1 MAEALDSAARGAV
14 QGAGWRRQIRRLG
27 IDLRP
32 GEGQPAGL
40 LFFCLFLLLTFQIAT
55 KTVRQSTFI
64 DSLGASRLPL
74 VYLLVAL
81 SSYPV
86 LRLYNRFVDR
96 VRVEQLLTIT
106 CLTVAGAMMVFWQ
119 LMQRPW
125 AWVAVLFYLFTSIV
139 YGLLGSQFWLLA
151 NHLFDPRQAKR
162 LFGFIGAG
170 ALLGG
175 ILGGQIAR
183 LASTSFG
190 TGAVPLISAFLLV
203 VVALLMSRVG
213 SFGTAEE
220 QVDSH
225 RESKLDRAR
234 GGFQI
239 LRQSRPLQTIAG
251 VVVLTIMVAQIVDL
265 QFNWAV
271 EQTTST
277 LDERTAFFG
286 NFFSAMGIAA
296 FIFQLVFTSR
306 IHRSRGIGFALRVL
320 PVTMGV
326 GTIALFAAAGFLP
339 EMLVMAALI
348 LKVGESGLR
357 YSLDQSTRE
366 LLFLPIPSRLRV
378 KAKAFI
384 DVFIQRV
391 AKGLAALLLLPVTF
405 GLITAVEAGWI
416 SLVLIAVW
424 LIVIVSASKEYVR
437 AFRELLKERRVD
449 PAVPVDL
456 SDLTT
461 LELLLESLASSDKRQ
476 VLHGLELLVA
486 NGRRDLVSPLLL
498 NHDDAEVRRRTL
510 VILAQE
516 GRVDLV
522 PQIERRLVDG
532 DPDVRA
538 EAIRTLVRMKGS
550 NVADLMAP
558 KLDDGDPAIRAAA
571 VACLTN
577 QGDEEVLERVSSVL
591 EDLLADDDPWVRAE
605 AAKAIGTVHEPSYQG
620 HLIRLL
626 YDADQRVIREAIIAI
641 RRRVTRDGFNPL
653 YVATLVSLLQNRRV
667 KHDARETLIAL
678 GEPAIPALVHFM
690 NDPDEP
696 IWVRRA
702 LPKAIARIGT
712 LAASRALLEG
722 LESGEDSFHRR
733 KLVESFSSVK
743 DSRTLWSEAA
753 TRIRGQL
760 SFEAKRFLEHLA
772 ALEGLGLQSKGR
784 VVCGAVHWDGEEVPT
799 LLDQLLEER
808 AADCLRNLFGLLALL
823 YGGDHMWPAYLS
835 LTSDNRLLRA
845 RALEFLDNT
854 LEASIKRDI
863 FAVIDDCP
871 LDEKLQRGARYFGI
885 RVQSKLATLDTYLQ
899 AEGEPESD
907 TAALSAAAL
916 YAAHQERV
924 PGLEAGIRRVATDAI
939 DPFVQETATWI
950 MRRLDLE
957 TAPDPQTEAG

>member
-1 MAEALDSAARGAV
+1 MAEALEGVAQEAASD
-14 QGAGWRRQIRRLG
+14 AGWRRQMKRLG
-27 IDLRP
+27 VDLRP
-32 GEGQPAGL
+32 GEGLPVGL

-55 KTVRQSTFI
+55 KTIRQSTFI

-81 SSYPV
+81 SSYPI
-86 LRLYNRFVDR
+86 LRIYNRFVDR

-106 CLTVAGAMMVFWQ
+106 CLTVAGALVVFWQ
-119 LMQRPW
+119 LMQKPW

-183 LASTSFG
+183 LASSSFG
-190 TGAVPLISAFLLV
+190 TGAVPLVSAFLLV
-203 VVALLMSRVG
+203 VVALVMLKAR
-213 SFGTAEE
+213 SFATPEE
-220 QVDSH
+220 QDDRSH
-225 RESKLDRAR
+225 ESKLDRAR

-251 VVVLTIMVAQIVDL
+251 VVILTVMVAQIVDL

-271 EQTTST
+271 EQTTTT

-296 FIFQLVFTSR
+296 FIFQLVFTAR
-306 IHRSRGIGFALRVL
+306 IHRSQGIGFALRVL
-320 PVTMGV
+320 PITLGL
-326 GTIALFAAAGFLP
+326 GTLVLFVAAGFLP
-339 EMLVMAALI
+339 ELMVMAALT

-366 LLFLPIPSRLRV
+366 LLFLPIPSRIRV

-384 DVFIQRV
+384 DVFIQRA

-416 SLVLIAVW
+416 SLVLIVVW
-424 LIVIVSASKEYVR
+424 LVVTYSAAREYVR
-437 AFRELLKERRVD
+437 AFRKLLKKRAVD
-449 PAVPVDL
+449 PEVPVDL
-456 SDLTT
+456 SDMTT
-461 LELLLESLASSDKRQ
+461 LELLLESLASTDKRQ

-486 NGRRDLVSPLLL
+486 NGRRDLVSPFLL

-510 VILAQE
+510 VVLAEE
-516 GRVDLV
+516 GRADLV
-522 PQIERRLVDG
+522 PLIERRLADT

-538 EAIRTLVRMKGS
+538 GAIGALVRLQGS
-550 NVADLMAP
+550 NVVDLMLP
-558 KLDDGDPAIRAAA
+558 KLEDADPGLRAAA

-577 QGDEEVLERVSSVL
+577 LGDGELHQRLASVL
-591 EDLLADDDPWVRAE
+591 QSLLTDDDRRVRAE
-605 AAKAIGTVHEPSYQG
+605 AAKSIGEVQEPTYQE

-626 YDADQRVIREAIIAI
+626 YDPDQRVIREAVIAI
-641 RRRVTRDGFNPL
+641 GRRVTRDGFNPL

-667 KHDARETLIAL
+667 KQDARETLVAL

-696 IWVRRA
+696 VWVRRA

-722 LESGEDSFHRR
+722 LEKGEDSFHRR

-753 TRIRGQL
+753 GRIRGQISL
-760 SFEAKRFLEHLA
+760 DARRYLEHLA
-772 ALEGLGLQSKGR
+772 ALEGLGLKTKGR
-784 VVCGAVHWDGEEVPT
+784 LAGCSIRWDGEEVPT

-808 AADCLRNLFGLLALL
+808 AVDCLRNLFGLLALL
-823 YGGDHMWPAYLS
+823 YGGDQMWPAYLS

-854 LEASIKRDI
+854 LEAELKPDV
-863 FAVIDDCP
+863 FAVIDECP
-871 LDEKLQRGARYFGI
+871 LDDKLERGATHFGVE
-885 RVQSKLATLDTYLQ
+885 VQSKPATLNAYLK
-899 AEGEPESD
+899 ADGEPESD

-916 YAAHQERV
+916 YAAHQEKV
-924 PGLEAGIRRVATDAI
+924 PGLEAGIRRVAADAV
-939 DPFVQETATWI
+939 DPFVKETASWI

-957 TAPDPQTEAG
+957 MAPDPQTEAG